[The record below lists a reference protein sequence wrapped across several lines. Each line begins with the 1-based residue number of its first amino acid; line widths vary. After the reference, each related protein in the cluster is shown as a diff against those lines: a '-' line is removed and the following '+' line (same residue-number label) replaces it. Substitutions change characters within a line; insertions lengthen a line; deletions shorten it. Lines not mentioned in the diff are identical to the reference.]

1 MSYLKVSNFTKYIN
15 KNKILDNISF
25 ELEKGKVLVLLGK
38 SGAGKTTLLRNINFL
53 DFPNQGTLE
62 LDGEMLYNYNDQ
74 ELSSKELQKRH
85 KLIGL
90 VFQNFNLF
98 PHYSVIENVTLAVN
112 LENKQKVKQF
122 KKEYNGLNKK
132 QAVKDYENKLKEET
146 NNEAISIL
154 KSLGLEGKVDS
165 YPFQLSG
172 GEQQRVAIARA
183 LILNPKV
190 LCFDEPT
197 SALDP
202 EMIEEVLTLIME
214 VSKKNITMIV
224 VTHEL
229 KFAYDFA
236 TRVIFMD
243 KGKIVED
250 GEKEQIFN
258 NPKTERLQKFLS
270 NIK

>member
-1 MSYLKVSNFTKYIN
+1 MVYKIRDLSKKFGKHYALKNIDLDIN
-15 KNKILDNISF
+15 ENEKIVIIGPS
-25 ELEKGKVLVLLGK
+25 GSGK
-38 SGAGKTTLLRNINFL
+38 STLLRCLN
-53 DFPNQGTLE
+53 TLE
-62 LDGEMLYNYNDQ
+62 IPTNGKILYHDMRLTEHTYKNVQ
-74 ELSSKELQKRH
+74 GK
-85 KLIGL
+85 IGM
-90 VFQNFNLF
+90 VFQSFQLFDNLT
-98 PHYSVIENVTLAVN
+98 VIENLTLAPV
-112 LENKQKVKQF
+112 LNKIMSKEEAYETA
-122 KKEYNGLNKK
+122 KEYLK
-132 QAVKDYENKLKEET
+132 QIHLEDKENT
-146 NNEAISIL
+146 
-154 KSLGLEGKVDS
+154 
-165 YPFQLSG
+165 YPRNLSG
-172 GEQQRVAIARA
+172 GQKQRVAIVRT
-183 LILNPKV
+183 LMMNPEVIL
-190 LCFDEPT
+190 FDEPT

-258 NPKTERLQKFLS
+258 KPKTERLQKFLS

>member
-1 MSYLKVSNFTKYIN
+1 MVYKIRDLSKKFGKHYALKNIDLDIN
-15 KNKILDNISF
+15 ENEKIVIIGPS
-25 ELEKGKVLVLLGK
+25 GSGK
-38 SGAGKTTLLRNINFL
+38 STLLRCLN
-53 DFPNQGTLE
+53 TLE
-62 LDGEMLYNYNDQ
+62 IPTNGKILYHDMRLTEHTYKNVRGKIGMVFQSFQLFDNLTVIDN
-74 ELSSKELQKRH
+74 LTLAPVLNKIMSKEEA
-85 KLIGL
+85 
-90 VFQNFNLF
+90 
-98 PHYSVIENVTLAVN
+98 YETA
-112 LENKQKVKQF
+112 
-122 KKEYNGLNKK
+122 KEYLK
-132 QAVKDYENKLKEET
+132 QIHLEDKENT
-146 NNEAISIL
+146 
-154 KSLGLEGKVDS
+154 
-165 YPFQLSG
+165 YPRNLSG
-172 GEQQRVAIARA
+172 GQKQRVAIVRT
-183 LILNPKV
+183 LMMNPEVIL
-190 LCFDEPT
+190 FDEPT

-258 NPKTERLQKFLS
+258 KPKTERLQKFLS

>member
-1 MSYLKVSNFTKYIN
+1 MVYKIRDLSKKFGKHYALKNIDLDIN
-15 KNKILDNISF
+15 ENEKIVIIGPS
-25 ELEKGKVLVLLGK
+25 GSGK
-38 SGAGKTTLLRNINFL
+38 STLLRCLN
-53 DFPNQGTLE
+53 TLE
-62 LDGEMLYNYNDQ
+62 IPTNGKILYHDMRLTEHTYKNVQ
-74 ELSSKELQKRH
+74 GK
-85 KLIGL
+85 IGM
-90 VFQNFNLF
+90 VFQNFQLFDNLT
-98 PHYSVIENVTLAVN
+98 VIENLTLAPV
-112 LENKQKVKQF
+112 LNKIMSKEEAYETA
-122 KKEYNGLNKK
+122 KEYLK
-132 QAVKDYENKLKEET
+132 QIHLEDKENT
-146 NNEAISIL
+146 
-154 KSLGLEGKVDS
+154 
-165 YPFQLSG
+165 YPRNLSG
-172 GEQQRVAIARA
+172 GQKQRVAIVRT
-183 LILNPKV
+183 LMMNPEVIL
-190 LCFDEPT
+190 FDEPT

>member
-1 MSYLKVSNFTKYIN
+1 MVYKIRDLSKKFGKHYALKNIDLDIN
-15 KNKILDNISF
+15 ENEKIVIIGPS
-25 ELEKGKVLVLLGK
+25 GSGK
-38 SGAGKTTLLRNINFL
+38 STLLRCLN
-53 DFPNQGTLE
+53 TLE
-62 LDGEMLYNYNDQ
+62 IPTNGKILYHDMRLTEHTYKNVQ
-74 ELSSKELQKRH
+74 GK
-85 KLIGL
+85 IGM
-90 VFQNFNLF
+90 VFQNFQLFDNLT
-98 PHYSVIENVTLAVN
+98 VIDNLTLAPV
-112 LENKQKVKQF
+112 LNKIMSKEEAYETA
-122 KKEYNGLNKK
+122 KEYLK
-132 QAVKDYENKLKEET
+132 QIHLEDKENT
-146 NNEAISIL
+146 
-154 KSLGLEGKVDS
+154 
-165 YPFQLSG
+165 YPRNLSG
-172 GEQQRVAIARA
+172 GQKQRVAIVRT
-183 LILNPKV
+183 LMMNPEVIL
-190 LCFDEPT
+190 FDEPT

-250 GEKEQIFN
+250 GEKEQIFK

>member
-1 MSYLKVSNFTKYIN
+1 MVYKIRDLSKKFGKHYALKNIDLDIN
-15 KNKILDNISF
+15 ENEKIVIIGPS
-25 ELEKGKVLVLLGK
+25 GSGK
-38 SGAGKTTLLRNINFL
+38 STLLRCLN
-53 DFPNQGTLE
+53 TLE
-62 LDGEMLYNYNDQ
+62 IPTNGKILYHDMRLTEHTYKNVQGKIGMVFQSFQLFDNLTVIDN
-74 ELSSKELQKRH
+74 LTLAPVLNKIMSKEEA
-85 KLIGL
+85 
-90 VFQNFNLF
+90 
-98 PHYSVIENVTLAVN
+98 YETA
-112 LENKQKVKQF
+112 
-122 KKEYNGLNKK
+122 KEYLK
-132 QAVKDYENKLKEET
+132 QIHLEDKENT
-146 NNEAISIL
+146 
-154 KSLGLEGKVDS
+154 
-165 YPFQLSG
+165 YPRNLSG
-172 GEQQRVAIARA
+172 GQKQRVAIVRT
-183 LILNPKV
+183 LMMNPEVIL
-190 LCFDEPT
+190 FDEPT

-258 NPKTERLQKFLS
+258 KPKTERLQKFLS

>member
-1 MSYLKVSNFTKYIN
+1 MVYKIRDLSKKFGKHYALKNIDLDIN
-15 KNKILDNISF
+15 ENEKIVIIGPS
-25 ELEKGKVLVLLGK
+25 GSGK
-38 SGAGKTTLLRNINFL
+38 STLLRCLN
-53 DFPNQGTLE
+53 TLE
-62 LDGEMLYNYNDQ
+62 IPTNGKILYHDMRLTEHTYKNVQ
-74 ELSSKELQKRH
+74 GK
-85 KLIGL
+85 IGM
-90 VFQNFNLF
+90 VFQNFQLFDNLT
-98 PHYSVIENVTLAVN
+98 VIENLTLAPV
-112 LENKQKVKQF
+112 LNKIMSKEEAYKQA
-122 KKEYNGLNKK
+122 KEYLK
-132 QAVKDYENKLKEET
+132 QIHLEDKENT
-146 NNEAISIL
+146 
-154 KSLGLEGKVDS
+154 
-165 YPFQLSG
+165 YPRNLSG
-172 GEQQRVAIARA
+172 GQKQRVAIVRT
-183 LILNPKV
+183 LMMNPEVIL
-190 LCFDEPT
+190 FDEPT

-258 NPKTERLQKFLS
+258 KPKTERLQKFLS